1 MYGQM
6 LPQVI
11 YLLSMIQRWP
21 FSSMSLFMCQE
32 KNPPDLV
39 IQQVLKNNTEVLS
52 AKWYLLT
59 GKYWCSWYFHH
70 SAMEPAKFAS

>member
-32 KNPPDLV
+32 KNPPDLA

-52 AKWYLLT
+52 AK
-59 GKYWCSWYFHH
+59 
-70 SAMEPAKFAS
+70 